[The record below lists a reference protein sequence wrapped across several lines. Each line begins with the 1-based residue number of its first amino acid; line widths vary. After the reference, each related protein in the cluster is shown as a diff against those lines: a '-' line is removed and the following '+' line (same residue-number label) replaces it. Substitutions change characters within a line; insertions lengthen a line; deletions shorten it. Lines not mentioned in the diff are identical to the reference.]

1 PGYWRQPELTAAT
14 FQTDP
19 KFPGKTIFRTG
30 DLGLL
35 LPDGCLL
42 YKGRKDFRIKIRGNR
57 VETGEIENA
66 LNSHPSVREAVV
78 VAREDNAGEQVLV
91 AYIASRQRP
100 AVTITSMRKFL
111 LDKLPDY
118 MVPSLFVFLDGLPH
132 TLNGKIDREGL
143 PRPDAV
149 RPQIEAEF
157 VAPKDAL
164 ERDLVS
170 MSEVILSR
178 HPIGTRD
185 NLFDLGADSL
195 TAVQFISQIER

>member
-1 PGYWRQPELTAAT
+1 
-14 FQTDP
+14 
-19 KFPGKTIFRTG
+19 
-30 DLGLL
+30 
-35 LPDGCLL
+35 
-42 YKGRKDFRIKIRGNR
+42 
-57 VETGEIENA
+57 
-66 LNSHPSVREAVV
+66 
-78 VAREDNAGEQVLV
+78 VLV

-195 TAVQFISQIER
+195 TAVQFISQIERAFHKHIPPATLLHSPTLEQLATILRECKEPEI